1 MRFWRFG
8 IYYILDLFSDCH
20 PFVKAKIL
28 IAEEDQNFAEVLRG
42 IMRRLDNRVKICDGL
57 DGVRQ
62 SLAAEPW
69 DMLLCSAA
77 LWQASRNGQDILEM
91 SRAAVPSVPVAITV
105 DYANQH
111 WGEEALSAGAF
122 TWLLKPCRAESVIQ
136 ALEKAQKL
144 QEEARQAVEEPAP
157 AALSEDAARH
167 FGLLVGESLKMQE
180 LYRTI
185 EKVATTDFTVLLR
198 GESGTGKELVA
209 KAIHRLSPR
218 QGHPFV
224 AVNCASLSDQLL
236 ESELF
241 GHVKGAFTGAV
252 RNKEGLFQT
261 ATGGTLFLDEIGT
274 VSPNLQQS
282 LLRVLENKVV
292 RPVGSTETLPVDV
305 RVIAATNENLEQRI
319 QEGSFRL
326 DLFHR
331 LNILPIA
338 LPPLRERREDI
349 ATLANSFVDTPKT
362 GKSLTAEA
370 IRLLEN
376 FSWPGNVRQLEN
388 IILRAV
394 ALAPAECKVL
404 GAENLPEEIRAA
416 FPTAAASLPPPPT
429 SGDLLSL
436 KAYLK
441 ACERHYLKL
450 VLERCSGDKAAAA
463 KALGISLATFYRK
476 YEEV

>member
-1 MRFWRFG
+1 M
-8 IYYILDLFSDCH
+8 
-20 PFVKAKIL
+20 KAKIL

-42 IMRRLDNRVKICDGL
+42 IMRRLDNRVKVCDDL
-57 DGVRQ
+57 EGVRQ

-77 LWQASRNGQDILEM
+77 LWHSSRGGKDILELA
-91 SRAAVPSVPVAITV
+91 RTVVPAVPVAITV
-105 DYANQH
+105 DYARQH
-111 WGEEALSAGAF
+111 WGEEAIGAGAF
-122 TWLLKPCRAESVIQ
+122 TWLLKPCRAEAVIH
-136 ALEKAQKL
+136 ALETAQQLKA
-144 QEEARQAVEEPAP
+144 EEQQTVAAPAP
-157 AALSEDAARH
+157 APSADATRH

-185 EKVATTDFTVLLR
+185 EKVAATDFTVLLR

-209 KAIHRLSPR
+209 KAIHRLSTR
-218 QGHPFV
+218 RGRPFV

-261 ATGGTLFLDEIGT
+261 AAGGTLFLDEIGT

-319 QEGSFRL
+319 QDGSFRL

-349 ATLANSFVDTPKT
+349 ATLVNSFVDTPKT
-362 GKSLTAEA
+362 GKCFSAEA

-376 FSWPGNVRQLEN
+376 FAWPGNVRQLEN
-388 IILRAV
+388 IVLRMV
-394 ALAPAECKVL
+394 ALSPAESTVL
-404 GAENLPEEIRAA
+404 DVENLPEEIRATIPKA
-416 FPTAAASLPPPPT
+416 PAPMPPPSFGAT
-429 SGDLLSL
+429 LSL

-441 ACERHYLKL
+441 ACERHYLKF
-450 VLERCSGDKAAAA
+450 VLEQSGGDKTAAA